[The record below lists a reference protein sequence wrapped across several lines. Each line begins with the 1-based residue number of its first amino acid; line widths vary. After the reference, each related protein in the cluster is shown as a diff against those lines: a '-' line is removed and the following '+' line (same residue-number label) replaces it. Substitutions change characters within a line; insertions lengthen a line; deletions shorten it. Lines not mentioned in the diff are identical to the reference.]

1 MESDHR
7 HLYKKTADADELR
20 KRREETSVGIR
31 RNQRAE
37 SLQKRRQFSTP
48 TSEPADIDFTSD
60 QAAAYNTAVQA
71 QVERHSP
78 NRGFGARCGCPPS
91 HWLAAHTP
99 YFSRA
104 AQLQND
110 LPLMVQ
116 GVMSNDERLQYE
128 MTVKFRK
135 LLSKGAAG
143 PGAVGTAAMITHCQL
158 GQYSY
163 HWGLRE

>member
-71 QVERHSP
+71 QVRRQAPDS
-78 NRGFGARCGCPPS
+78 GARRALRPGVAHLLTGWRRGRPPPR
-91 HWLAAHTP
+91 ARAR
-99 YFSRA
+99 RA
-104 AQLQND
+104 AA
-110 LPLMVQ
+110 
-116 GVMSNDERLQYE
+116 
-128 MTVKFRK
+128 K
-135 LLSKGAAG
+135 
-143 PGAVGTAAMITHCQL
+143 
-158 GQYSY
+158 
-163 HWGLRE
+163 